1 MHAFLQVQD
10 GVATLNLQLEKIHSK
25 VMEQLNQTLSDL
37 LERGSQL
44 YVGVF
49 VTNIQSKKNAFLH
62 SIYVNSH
69 FFHALYNIPYRFWCI
84 FITA

>member
-10 GVATLNLQLEKIHSK
+10 GTVALNLQLEKINSK
-25 VMEQLNQTLSDL
+25 VMEQLNQTLPDL

-49 VTNIQSKKNAFLH
+49 VTNIQSKKKKFLH
-62 SIYVNSH
+62 SIYVNFH
-69 FFHALYNIPYRFWCI
+69 FFQALYNIPYHFWCI
-84 FITA
+84 FITT